1 VISEIGIIF
10 AVAYALCVV
19 LRPHWL
25 VWVLSAA
32 LPFSHTAMFIVGDN
46 GVSPFWVGAIVAAGR
61 LAYLSLRSRWTL
73 LGRGFFRA
81 WANIAL
87 LAFLVYS
94 VFITIVGPLIFE
106 GMPVITPRGGLDSQ
120 VDDLA
125 TLSFQVS
132 NLAQGVYV
140 ILGVL
145 LVIYVVVEKNV
156 TPRVI
161 EAAIVL
167 GLALALFKHLAPG
180 LWPYAW
186 FDNSPSNFYSWV
198 AEGRRERGSFAEP
211 SILGMFL
218 AMSLAYLVSA
228 IVRATLRQRI
238 YYAILIAVG
247 VYMYAVSYTGTALLA
262 LGATAGLGFLV
273 VVIMAIRQ
281 ASRRQLLYLGG
292 GFLAGVAAVIAFWPI
307 INQMTV
313 ALVIEKLGTS
323 SFDNRG
329 ASNEIA
335 WELFL
340 DTFGLGAGLGSN
352 RPSSLFFMLLSCV
365 GAVGTIT
372 YLWFVST
379 YAFTAW
385 KSVTYRAVSWSLL
398 AVFIAQVTAKPDLSM
413 PFLWLLIALAAVPY
427 TSTIRDEAGEVTTR
441 RRHAHGPTSGRRAIP
456 RFGPGRKTEKV

>member
-1 VISEIGIIF
+1 VITEIGIIF
-10 AVAYALCVV
+10 AVAYALCIV

-25 VWVLSAA
+25 PWVLAAA
-32 LPFSHTAMFIVGDN
+32 LPFSHTAMLVVGDN
-46 GVSPFWVGAIVAAGR
+46 GLSPFWVGTIVAAGR
-61 LAYLSLRSRWTL
+61 LAYLSIRSRWQL
-73 LGRGFFRA
+73 LGRSFFRA

-87 LAFLVYS
+87 LAFLLYS
-94 VFITIVGPLIFE
+94 VLITVVGPLIFA
-106 GMPVITPRGGLDSQ
+106 GLPVITPRGGLDAQ

-145 LVIYVVVEKNV
+145 LVIYIVVEKNV
-156 TPRVI
+156 TPRVV

-167 GLALALFKHLAPG
+167 GLALALFKHLAPD

-186 FDNSPSNFYSWV
+186 FDNSPSYFYSWV

-218 AMSLAYLVSA
+218 AMCLAYLVSA

-238 YYAILIAVG
+238 YYAILIVVG

-262 LGATAGLGFLV
+262 LGATAGLGVLV
-273 VVIMAIRQ
+273 VVITVIRQ

-292 GFLAGVAAVIAFWPI
+292 GFVAGAAVIVAFWPI
-307 INQMTV
+307 INQMTL

-329 ASNEIA
+329 ASNAIA

-365 GAVGTIT
+365 GAIGTLT
-372 YLWFVST
+372 YLWFVGT

-398 AVFIAQVTAKPDLSM
+398 AVFIAQVAAKPDLSM
-413 PFLWLLIALAAVPY
+413 PFLWLLVALAAVPY
-427 TSTIRDEAGEVTTR
+427 TSALRNGPGVSRTR
-441 RRHAHGPTSGRRAIP
+441 KRHAQESGSGVLAVQRFRA
-456 RFGPGRKTEKV
+456 GRNKEKV